1 MIRRDEVY
9 KIGKLGKPHGV
20 KGEITFAIT
29 DDVFDRVDA
38 EYLVLDI
45 DGILV
50 PFYLEEY
57 RFKNDENVLVKFE
70 DIDTQEQAR
79 NYTGCEVFFPRHL
92 SDSDEENM
100 SWAEIIGFHLVD
112 AVSGKVVGTIEHVDD
127 STLNLLFEV
136 TTDAGDEILIP
147 ASNDLIEE
155 VSAEKKEIR
164 MAIPE
169 GLLELQMKK
178 YEETTDMYSR
188 FYGKYRYTGA

>member
-1 MIRRDEVY
+1 MIRRDDVY

-38 EYLVLDI
+38 DYLVLDI

-57 RFKNDENVLVKFE
+57 RFKNDDNVLVKFE
-70 DIDTQEQAR
+70 DIDTQEQVRA
-79 NYTGCEVFFPRHL
+79 YTGCEVYFPRHL

-100 SWAEIIGFHLVD
+100 SWAEIIGFQLVD
-112 AVSGKVVGTIEHVDD
+112 AVSGRVVGTIDHVDD
-127 STLNLLFEV
+127 STLNVLFKITSPEGE
-136 TTDAGDEILIP
+136 ALLIP
-147 ASNDLIEE
+147 ANNDLIEE
-155 VSAEKKEIR
+155 VDIEKKMIR

-169 GLLELQMKK
+169 GLLEL
-178 YEETTDMYSR
+178 
-188 FYGKYRYTGA
+188 

>member
-1 MIRRDEVY
+1 MIRQDDVY

-38 EYLVLDI
+38 DYLVLDI

-57 RFKNDENVLVKFE
+57 RFKNDDNVLVKFE
-70 DIDTQEQAR
+70 DIDTQEQVRA
-79 NYTGCEVFFPRHL
+79 YTGCEVYFPRHL

-100 SWAEIIGFHLVD
+100 SWAEIIGFQLVD
-112 AVSGKVVGTIEHVDD
+112 AVSGRVVGTIDHVDD
-127 STLNLLFEV
+127 STLNLLFEI
-136 TTDAGDEILIP
+136 TSPEGEALLIP
-147 ASNDLIEE
+147 ANNDLIEE
-155 VSAEKKEIR
+155 VDIEKKMIR

-169 GLLELQMKK
+169 GLLEL
-178 YEETTDMYSR
+178 
-188 FYGKYRYTGA
+188 

>member
-1 MIRRDEVY
+1 MIRRDAVY

-38 EYLVLDI
+38 DYLVLDI

-57 RFKNDENVLVKFE
+57 RFKNDDNVLVKFE
-70 DIDTQEQAR
+70 DIDTQEQVRA
-79 NYTGCEVFFPRHL
+79 YTGCEVYFPRHL

-100 SWAEIIGFHLVD
+100 SWAEIIGFQLVD
-112 AVSGKVVGTIEHVDD
+112 AVSGRVVGTIDHVND
-127 STLNLLFEV
+127 STLNLLFEI
-136 TTDAGDEILIP
+136 TSPEGEALLIP
-147 ASNDLIEE
+147 ANNDLIEE
-155 VSAEKKEIR
+155 VDIEKKMIR

-169 GLLELQMKK
+169 GLLEL
-178 YEETTDMYSR
+178 
-188 FYGKYRYTGA
+188 

>member
-92 SDSDEENM
+92 SDSDGENM
-100 SWAEIIGFHLVD
+100 TWAEIIGFQLVD
-112 AVSGKVVGTIEHVDD
+112 AVTGKVVG
-127 STLNLLFEV
+127 TLNLLFEV
-136 TTDAGDEILIP
+136 TTPEGDDILIP

-169 GLLELQMKK
+169 GLLDL
-178 YEETTDMYSR
+178 
-188 FYGKYRYTGA
+188 

>member
-1 MIRRDEVY
+1 MIRRDDVY

-38 EYLVLDI
+38 DYLVLDI

-57 RFKNDENVLVKFE
+57 RFKNDDNVLVKFE
-70 DIDTQEQAR
+70 DIDTQEHVRA
-79 NYTGCEVFFPRHL
+79 YTGCEVYFPRHL

-100 SWAEIIGFHLVD
+100 SWAEIIGFQLVD
-112 AVSGKVVGTIEHVDD
+112 AVSGRVVGTIDHVDD
-127 STLNLLFEV
+127 STLNLLFEI
-136 TTDAGDEILIP
+136 TSPEGEALLIP
-147 ASNDLIEE
+147 ANNDLIEE
-155 VSAEKKEIR
+155 VDIEKKMIR

-169 GLLELQMKK
+169 GLLEL
-178 YEETTDMYSR
+178 
-188 FYGKYRYTGA
+188 

>member
-38 EYLVLDI
+38 EFLVLDI

-92 SDSDEENM
+92 SDRS
-100 SWAEIIGFHLVD
+100 
-112 AVSGKVVGTIEHVDD
+112 
-127 STLNLLFEV
+127 
-136 TTDAGDEILIP
+136 P
-147 ASNDLIEE
+147 A
-155 VSAEKKEIR
+155 A
-164 MAIPE
+164 P
-169 GLLELQMKK
+169 QC
-178 YEETTDMYSR
+178 SR
-188 FYGKYRYTGA
+188 D

>member
-1 MIRRDEVY
+1 MIRRDDVY

-38 EYLVLDI
+38 DYLVLDI

-57 RFKNDENVLVKFE
+57 RFKNDDNVLVKFE
-70 DIDTQEQAR
+70 DIDTQEQVRA
-79 NYTGCEVFFPRHL
+79 YTGCEVYFPRHL

-100 SWAEIIGFHLVD
+100 SWAEIIGFQLVD
-112 AVSGKVVGTIEHVDD
+112 AVSGRVVGTIDHVDD
-127 STLNLLFEV
+127 STLNLLFEI
-136 TTDAGDEILIP
+136 TSLEGEALLIP
-147 ASNDLIEE
+147 ANNDLIEE
-155 VSAEKKEIR
+155 VDIEKKMIR

-169 GLLELQMKK
+169 GLLEL
-178 YEETTDMYSR
+178 
-188 FYGKYRYTGA
+188 

>member
-1 MIRRDEVY
+1 M
-9 KIGKLGKPHGV
+9 

-79 NYTGCEVFFPRHL
+79 NYTGREVFFPRHL
-92 SDSDEENM
+92 SDSDGENM
-100 SWAEIIGFHLVD
+100 TWEEIIGFQLVD
-112 AVSGKVVGTIEHVDD
+112 AISGKLVGTLDRVDD

-136 TTDAGDEILIP
+136 TTPEGDDILIP

-155 VSAEKKEIR
+155 VNAEKKEIR

-169 GLLELQMKK
+169 GLLDL
-178 YEETTDMYSR
+178 
-188 FYGKYRYTGA
+188 

>member
-1 MIRRDEVY
+1 MIKQEDVY
-9 KIGKLGKPHGV
+9 RIGRLGKPHGV
-20 KGEITFAIT
+20 RGELSFQFE
-29 DDVFDRVDA
+29 DDIFDRVDA
-38 EYLVLDI
+38 DYLILDI

-92 SDSDEENM
+92 SDSDGENM
-100 SWAEIIGFHLVD
+100 TWAEIIGFQLVD
-112 AVSGKVVGTIEHVDD
+112 AVTGKVVGTLDRVDD

-136 TTDAGDEILIP
+136 TTPEGDDLLIP

-155 VSAEKKEIR
+155 VSAERKEIR

-169 GLLELQMKK
+169 GLLDL
-178 YEETTDMYSR
+178 
-188 FYGKYRYTGA
+188 

>member
-79 NYTGCEVFFPRHL
+79 NYTGREVFFPRHL
-92 SDSDEENM
+92 SDSDGENM
-100 SWAEIIGFHLVD
+100 TWAEIIGFQLVD
-112 AVSGKVVGTIEHVDD
+112 AVSGKLVGTLERVDD

-136 TTDAGDEILIP
+136 TTPEGDDILIP

-155 VSAEKKEIR
+155 VNAERKEIR

-169 GLLELQMKK
+169 GLLDL
-178 YEETTDMYSR
+178 
-188 FYGKYRYTGA
+188 

>member
-1 MIRRDEVY
+1 M
-9 KIGKLGKPHGV
+9 
-20 KGEITFAIT
+20 
-29 DDVFDRVDA
+29 
-38 EYLVLDI
+38 YLVLDI

-57 RFKNDENVLVKFE
+57 RFKNDENVFVKFE

-92 SDSDEENM
+92 SDIDEEHM

-127 STLNLLFEV
+127 STLNLLFDV

-169 GLLELQMKK
+169 GLLDL
-178 YEETTDMYSR
+178 
-188 FYGKYRYTGA
+188 

>member
-79 NYTGCEVFFPRHL
+79 NYTGCEVFFPRDL
-92 SDSDEENM
+92 SYCDGENM
-100 SWAEIIGFHLVD
+100 TWAEIIGFQLVD
-112 AVSGKVVGTIEHVDD
+112 AVTGKVVGTLDRVDD

-136 TTDAGDEILIP
+136 TTPEGDDLLIP

-164 MAIPE
+164 MAIHE
-169 GLLELQMKK
+169 WLLDL
-178 YEETTDMYSR
+178 
-188 FYGKYRYTGA
+188 

>member
-1 MIRRDEVY
+1 MIRRDDVY

-38 EYLVLDI
+38 DYLVIDI

-57 RFKNDENVLVKFE
+57 RFKNDDNVLVKFE
-70 DIDTQEQAR
+70 DIDTQEQVRA
-79 NYTGCEVFFPRHL
+79 YTGCEVYFPRHL

-100 SWAEIIGFHLVD
+100 SWAEIIGFQLVD
-112 AVSGKVVGTIEHVDD
+112 AVSGRVVGTIDHVDD
-127 STLNLLFEV
+127 STLNLLFEI
-136 TTDAGDEILIP
+136 TSPEGEALLIP
-147 ASNDLIEE
+147 ANNDLIEE
-155 VSAEKKEIR
+155 VDIEKKMIR

-169 GLLELQMKK
+169 GLLEL
-178 YEETTDMYSR
+178 
-188 FYGKYRYTGA
+188 

>member
-1 MIRRDEVY
+1 MIRRDEVF

-79 NYTGCEVFFPRHL
+79 NYTGREVFFPRHL
-92 SDSDEENM
+92 SDSDGEHM
-100 SWAEIIGFHLVD
+100 TWVEIIGFQLVD
-112 AVSGKVVGTIEHVDD
+112 AVSGKLVGTLDRVDD

-136 TTDAGDEILIP
+136 TTPEGDDILIP

-155 VSAEKKEIR
+155 VNAEKKEIR

-169 GLLELQMKK
+169 GLLDL
-178 YEETTDMYSR
+178 
-188 FYGKYRYTGA
+188 